1 MTSAARFFQ
10 TRRETAYRQPRKAEG
25 RLDNLET
32 SLTVKQWEKDGTKR
46 RKGLLEML
54 VE

>member
-10 TRRETAYRQPRKAEG
+10 TRRETAYCQPRKAEG

-32 SLTVKQWEKDGTKR
+32 SLTVQQ
-46 RKGLLEML
+46 
-54 VE
+54 